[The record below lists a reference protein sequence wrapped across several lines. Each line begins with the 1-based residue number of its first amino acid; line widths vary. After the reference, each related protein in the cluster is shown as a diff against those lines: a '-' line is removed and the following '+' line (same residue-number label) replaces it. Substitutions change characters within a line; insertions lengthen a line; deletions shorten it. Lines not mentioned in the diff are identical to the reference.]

1 MSDKT
6 VRLCPEMTFCEIGGN
21 PKTRIYRTPLKAINR
36 NRVGKLHNIAENV
49 LSALL
54 KTIFTV
60 IIFISQALGYT
71 YQALQHTYQA
81 LGCIFQALQ
90 YKLCNGENTFL

>member
-1 MSDKT
+1 M
-6 VRLCPEMTFCEIGGN
+6 EH
-21 PKTRIYRTPLKAINR
+21 PLRQKNVMR
-36 NRVGKLHNIAENV
+36 CGKSQNIAEKV

-60 IIFISQALGYT
+60 SNFISQALGYT
-71 YQALQHTYQA
+71 YQALQRTNQA

-90 YKLCNGENTFL
+90 HKLCNEENTFL

>member
-1 MSDKT
+1 MK
-6 VRLCPEMTFCEIGGN
+6 R
-21 PKTRIYRTPLKAINR
+21 PLRQKNVMR
-36 NRVGKLHNIAENV
+36 CGKSHNTAEKV

-60 IIFISQALGYT
+60 IIFISQGLGHT
-71 YQALQHTYQA
+71 SQALQRTYQA

>member
-1 MSDKT
+1 M
-6 VRLCPEMTFCEIGGN
+6 
-21 PKTRIYRTPLKAINR
+21 
-36 NRVGKLHNIAENV
+36 GKLHNTAEKV

-60 IIFISQALGYT
+60 SNFISQALGYT
-71 YQALQHTYQA
+71 YQALQRTNQA
-81 LGCIFQALQ
+81 LGCMFQALQ

>member
-1 MSDKT
+1 MSDGT

-21 PKTRIYRTPLKAINR
+21 PKTRIYRTSLKAINR
-36 NRVGKLHNIAENV
+36 NRVGKLHNIAEKV

-60 IIFISQALGYT
+60 IIFTSQALEYT
-71 YQALQHTYQA
+71 YQALQ
-81 LGCIFQALQ
+81 CKSQALQ
-90 YKLCNGENTFL
+90 HISQGLGYNFYGAGNTF